1 MRGGPGIYE
10 TMDTEGGLGNTAGQ
24 GQVVPNSDIVLS
36 EIDCSISPNTELAK
50 LAVQASQ
57 QP

>member
-24 GQVVPNSDIVLS
+24 GQKDRS
-36 EIDCSISPNTELAK
+36 EESLGIF
-50 LAVQASQ
+50 
-57 QP
+57 